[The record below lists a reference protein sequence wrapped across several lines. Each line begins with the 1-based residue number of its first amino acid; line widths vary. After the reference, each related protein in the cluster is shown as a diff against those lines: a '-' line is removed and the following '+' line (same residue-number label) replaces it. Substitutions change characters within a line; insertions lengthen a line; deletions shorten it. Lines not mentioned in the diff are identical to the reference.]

1 MRKKS
6 GWLHSLPQ
14 ACVVIEDSGTM
25 LTKSSGKRGW
35 QRTRCLDGITNS
47 MDTNLSKSWETVEDR
62 GAWWAQR
69 VRHDLATEQQQRYP
83 ISSVQFSS
91 VAQSCPILCNPRNRS
106 IPGLPVHHQL
116 PEFTQTCVH
125 RVSELSYKSHYFFSS
140 SDHCLGYFRISLSI
154 LSCI

>member
-1 MRKKS
+1 MLKLQYFGCLMQRADALEKALMLGNRRQRRRGRQRKRWFNS
-6 GWLHSLPQ
+6 
-14 ACVVIEDSGTM
+14 I
-25 LTKSSGKRGW
+25 TKS
-35 QRTRCLDGITNS
+35 
-47 MDTNLSKSWETVEDR
+47 MDMSLSKSWETVEDR